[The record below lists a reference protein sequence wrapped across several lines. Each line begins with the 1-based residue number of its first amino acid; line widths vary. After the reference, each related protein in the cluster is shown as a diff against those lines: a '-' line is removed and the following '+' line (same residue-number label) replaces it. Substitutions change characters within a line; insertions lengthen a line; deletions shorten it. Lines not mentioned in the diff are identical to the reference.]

1 MDGFLQAYRFVE
13 KTFWNSLSRKL
24 GSLFFIS
31 VLQLGFVLLVW
42 HTSDGI
48 RTALTQDAQLSVAT
62 RADVQS
68 LLDQA
73 LYGAVALW
81 VMSFVFIAFMF
92 WYLRFLIV
100 RPIRMIIDIFNDI
113 GEGVGDLSRT
123 IPAMTYD
130 EIRDLSEAYNRFL
143 KKIREIISQVRLM
156 SVRIAMES
164 ARSLKNVNESLGSAE
179 KQETLATQV
188 GSASEQNTT
197 GINEVS
203 GETLRIADTTAANLE
218 LARET
223 RVELDEVARRIG
235 AVSERIAHFNVTVS
249 ELNQR
254 STSIKEI
261 LSLIKEIAEQTN
273 LLALNAAIEAA
284 RAGESGRGF
293 AVVADEV
300 RKLAERV
307 RGATDEISGN
317 IETMVGLVT
326 TTQEETLEIT
336 ADTRFATEV
345 VDRASHHFI
354 TMVDDFEHTSASLA
368 DIASTM
374 HTFAGNNS
382 QVNSNVCEIRE
393 LSSGVRDKLTHSA
406 AVSRDLSS
414 ATEQVQELVSRFVI
428 GEGEFDRTLQLSRQQ
443 RDALEARLN
452 EWQAQGLNL
461 FDRHYQPIAGT
472 NPQKF
477 HTSYDARIERELQVV
492 YDALTAEVA
501 GGRFALLV
509 DENGYAPT
517 HISRNSQPLTGDPAV
532 DLQASR
538 DKRMFNDPTGLRSAR
553 NRQPF
558 LLQTY
563 MRDTGEILSELALP
577 VTVGGRPWGA
587 LRVGFDAQSLLDQS
601 AAEMKTAKA

>member
-24 GSLFFIS
+24 GSLFLIS

-81 VMSFVFIAFMF
+81 VMSFAFIGFMF

-188 GSASEQNTT
+188 GSASEQNTS

-203 GETLRIADTTAANLE
+203 GETLRIADTTAANLN

-261 LSLIKEIAEQTN
+261 LNLIKEIAEQTN

-284 RAGESGRGF
+284 RAGEQGRGF

-300 RKLAERV
+300 RKLAERT
-307 RGATDEISGN
+307 GQATTEISQMIDGMRSATGSASDN
-317 IETMVGLVT
+317 MERTLNSVESGLALT
-326 TTQEETLEIT
+326 TTT
-336 ADTRFATEV
+336 ASDMDRIQAEMDEV
-345 VDRASHHFI
+345 VRNMHEIAHS
-354 TMVDDFEHTSASLA
+354 TSEQFQAATLMSQNTERVTQQVRSSDEALQSVSVHLLELTRLA
-368 DIASTM
+368 D
-374 HTFAGNNS
+374 N
-382 QVNSNVCEIRE
+382 IR
-393 LSSGVRDKLTHSA
+393 
-406 AVSRDLSS
+406 
-414 ATEQVQELVSRFVI
+414 
-428 GEGEFDRTLQLSRQQ
+428 
-443 RDALEARLN
+443 ALFKQFRL
-452 EWQAQGLNL
+452 
-461 FDRHYQPIAGT
+461 
-472 NPQKF
+472 
-477 HTSYDARIERELQVV
+477 
-492 YDALTAEVA
+492 
-501 GGRFALLV
+501 
-509 DENGYAPT
+509 
-517 HISRNSQPLTGDPAV
+517 
-532 DLQASR
+532 
-538 DKRMFNDPTGLRSAR
+538 
-553 NRQPF
+553 
-558 LLQTY
+558 
-563 MRDTGEILSELALP
+563 
-577 VTVGGRPWGA
+577 
-587 LRVGFDAQSLLDQS
+587 
-601 AAEMKTAKA
+601 